1 MEYVAQ
7 TYLMSKT
14 RRTHM
19 LIKRFLS
26 DKEAFLSIRDTNSV
40 VLNMN
45 LIAKRD
51 SKECNKYVHQTYQPQ
66 TLNDIPGSSE
76 ILHDSDGSFTFSV
89 RSGST

>member
-19 LIKRFLS
+19 LSKRFLS

-45 LIAKRD
+45 LRLIIP
-51 SKECNKYVHQTYQPQ
+51 SKTRFKKVQ
-66 TLNDIPGSSE
+66 
-76 ILHDSDGSFTFSV
+76 
-89 RSGST
+89 